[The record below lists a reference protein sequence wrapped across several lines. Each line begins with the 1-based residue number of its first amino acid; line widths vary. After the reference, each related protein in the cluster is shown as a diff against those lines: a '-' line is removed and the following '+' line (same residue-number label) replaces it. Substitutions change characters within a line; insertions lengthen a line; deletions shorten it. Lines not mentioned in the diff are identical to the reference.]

1 MPRRRRLSPY
11 ERVSTIIDSLIEE
24 LNIRSNLKN
33 DSHYINYYIFSNLR
47 DILSSTI
54 YIEFIDTTIYNALKV
69 AINEMVKSDE
79 YEKANAE
86 DAAALKKIIMD
97 YTLGIKGPMSDIL
110 MMTSTNSNTQNVID
124 RLNVMQLQWKKES
137 NRVHGG
143 RRRLRS
149 RRRRTNRRNTRRR
162 R

>member
-33 DSHYINYYIFSNLR
+33 DSRYINYYIFSKLR